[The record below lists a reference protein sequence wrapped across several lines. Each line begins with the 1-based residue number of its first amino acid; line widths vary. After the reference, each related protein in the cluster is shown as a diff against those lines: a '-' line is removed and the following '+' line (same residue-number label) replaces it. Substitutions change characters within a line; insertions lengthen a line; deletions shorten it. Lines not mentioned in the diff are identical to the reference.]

1 MRPGNSPAVQGLGLG
16 VFTARAWVQ
25 SLVKELR
32 SCKPCGMSKRKKKK
46 GKEEREPGLCSW
58 HEGDTGGKI
67 NVDGPGEWS
76 PGRAFWP

>member
-32 SCKPCGMSKRKKKK
+32 SCKPCGMSKRKKKRK
-46 GKEEREPGLCSW
+46 KKRESQVSALGMKVTREGK
-58 HEGDTGGKI
+58 
-67 NVDGPGEWS
+67 
-76 PGRAFWP
+76 